1 MATAGVIVVGSVNV
15 DLTATGS
22 PVPSAGETRT
32 GRDFAMGLGGKGAN
46 QAVAA
51 ARAGVATQLVGGVG
65 TDAFACVA
73 LDALRAA
80 GVGLDELLEV
90 DGATG
95 IAHIRVDS
103 ASGENSIFVIP
114 GANEQLTPE
123 RAVASLRALAPR
135 ASVVLLQLEVPLDT
149 VVAVADAAG
158 GLGLRVVL
166 DPAPAQELPESLWRA
181 TSLVTP
187 NEHEAAI
194 YSGVEVSDD
203 AAAERAGRW
212 FLDRGTGAALITRGA
227 AGASL
232 VTSETTEHL
241 PPYPIDAVDSTA
253 AGDAFAGHLGA
264 ALAAGL
270 TLPDAVARAMA
281 AGALAATRP
290 GASGSIPTGD
300 EVSEFLAGRS

>member
-51 ARAGVATQLVGGVG
+51 ARAGAPTQLVGGVG
-65 TDAFACVA
+65 TDAFARVT

-80 GVGLDELLEV
+80 GVGLDQLLEV

-114 GANEQLTPE
+114 GANAQLTPE

-166 DPAPAQELPESLWRA
+166 DPAPAQKLPESLWRA

-194 YSGVEVSDD
+194 YSGVEISDD
-203 AAAERAGRW
+203 ASAERAGRW

-232 VTSETTEHL
+232 VTFGATARL

-290 GASGSIPTGD
+290 GASASIPTGD
-300 EVSEFLAGRS
+300 EVSEFLAGRG